1 MESNVSR
8 SNETFC
14 QNFLSSRQ
22 RLGVATE
29 GEVALIL
36 FQISIMPHT
45 HAGPEAL
52 RVSKD
57 CEICDTVDT
66 DELLFNKNAGGMA
79 WVSMFSMV
87 SC

>member
-22 RLGVATE
+22 RQGVVTG

-45 HAGPEAL
+45 DAGLEAL
-52 RVSKD
+52 KVSKD
-57 CEICDTVDT
+57 CEMCDTMDT
-66 DELLFNKNAGGMA
+66 D
-79 WVSMFSMV
+79 
-87 SC
+87 